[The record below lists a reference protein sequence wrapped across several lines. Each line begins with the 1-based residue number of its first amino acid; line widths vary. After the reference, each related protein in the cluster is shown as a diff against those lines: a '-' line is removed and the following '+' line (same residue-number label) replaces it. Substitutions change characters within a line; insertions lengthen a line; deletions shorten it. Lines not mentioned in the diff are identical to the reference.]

1 MDGSKVKLNVSPCKH
16 CGRKFV
22 PESLVK
28 HEKNCLKVQA
38 KRKPFDPAKQRVTE
52 DLSLKQIKQAQKKA
66 ELEKKK
72 QVAAPRSHW
81 RQKHEEFVRNI
92 RAAKGAQVAM
102 ERGDPL
108 PPPPPPSLNPDY
120 VDCPYCSRRFNEKAA
135 ERHINFCKEQQKR
148 LTSKREPSQQEKAR
162 AAAKTYVP
170 PKPKLKGSPGDA
182 PDSPIG
188 MGGGYGG
195 GSRGG
200 PPAPTRGGPPAP
212 ARGGYS
218 QAPAPAPGRSGPS
231 GGRMGNTGPA
241 PSKSDNGRS
250 PGGYSSAGRGAPAPR
265 GTKATQ
271 GYANNDSS
279 LRGGLED
286 KPGHSQLA
294 KLNGQQTN
302 EQILQASDL
311 GYHSGSH
318 DHELSSKRSLM
329 ARKMRP
335 TSAAAKF
342 CHECG
347 TQYLSSQVKFCTECG
362 LKRLDVSAR

>member
-279 LRGGLED
+279 LR
-286 KPGHSQLA
+286 
-294 KLNGQQTN
+294 QTHM
-302 EQILQASDL
+302 QILHGRAL
-311 GYHSGSH
+311 
-318 DHELSSKRSLM
+318 
-329 ARKMRP
+329 
-335 TSAAAKF
+335 
-342 CHECG
+342 
-347 TQYLSSQVKFCTECG
+347 
-362 LKRLDVSAR
+362 